1 MGSYKHAND
10 EHEGQTAVQIASA
23 LAYLMT
29 EAEAAGLNSL
39 ASLISDAEAAAFEE
53 ARKGACLMI

>member
-1 MGSYKHAND
+1 MGSYRNPNEDTDK
-10 EHEGQTAVQIASA
+10 QTAVQIASA
-23 LAYLMT
+23 LSYLTT
-29 EAEAAGLNSL
+29 EAEAAGLDSL